1 MVLFTLLWCENQHV
15 ELEFDT
21 HCKRELVTISHLGG
35 CVFFCPE
42 KYLCLQCP
50 FFLNDNVTS
59 CIYRRRGR
67 FSQQV
72 ILLTQPNR

>member
-1 MVLFTLLWCENQHV
+1 MVLYTLLGYENQRV
-15 ELEFDT
+15 EVEFDN

-50 FFLNDNVTS
+50 LFRMIMSLRVFTGEGEDFHSKSS
-59 CIYRRRGR
+59 C
-67 FSQQV
+67 
-72 ILLTQPNR
+72 